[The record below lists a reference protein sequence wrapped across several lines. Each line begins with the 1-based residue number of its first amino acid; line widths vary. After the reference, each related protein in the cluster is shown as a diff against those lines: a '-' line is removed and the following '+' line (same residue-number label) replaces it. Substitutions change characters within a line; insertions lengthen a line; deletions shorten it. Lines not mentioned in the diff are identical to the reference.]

1 MIVLKGLLRNV
12 LGNYSCIRGYAR
24 LGDLAKISETDASF
38 QRDINE
44 KHKQDITE
52 YYQGI
57 DNIFFSEIILG
68 LNLDSNIMNFHHVS
82 QMDTNGEKIL
92 IKNNNKKAVIRLK
105 TNKGMNEA
113 KHYQDLRYVTLEL
126 DDSYIEQQKP
136 FIRIDGNHRLQA
148 TQGLPDHKLDMVCPF
163 CIIIFSTKANV
174 NLEDSFSDADDSD
187 QVQQSIIFH
196 NINSKGVSLT
206 SEETLTGIFKVS
218 ENNYSNE
225 DLEKNMGWEYVLARK
240 LFEKLSF
247 KHLPNIEKVFKL
259 RERSTL
265 VDVIKFLDEKC
276 LSIRTEESIS
286 IFDKCMTNTNNIYSD
301 NPELGK
307 NKTIFISLFY
317 YLYREADNNSENL
330 GDIDKKKA
338 KAFVKWL
345 IHNHMC
351 KAELTHPKE
360 VVEIYDSIHSNE
372 VKIFMAME
380 YYNLSEVTDYNK
392 ALSTVVENVRTTNPH
407 INLSNFSIMSDNSP
421 TKDLIADI
429 FQKIDECEIFIA
441 DITTNNPNVLYE
453 YGYAKGLKKKIILIV
468 DNAKDP
474 KPKSDYHNDLRFS
487 FQGNT
492 DLRNILKTQICS
504 TLKSLGFEL
513 ND

>member
-44 KHKQDITE
+44 KHKQEITE

-92 IKNNNKKAVIRLK
+92 IKNNNKKAAIRLK

-113 KHYQDLRYVTLEL
+113 NLYQDLRYVTLEL

-148 TQGLPDHKLDMVCPF
+148 TQGLSDHKLDMVCPF
-163 CIIIFSTKANV
+163 CIIIFSTKADVNSEGDSNNV
-174 NLEDSFSDADDSD
+174 DDTD
-187 QVQQSIIFH
+187 KVQQSIIFH

-206 SEETLTGIFKVS
+206 SEETLTGIFEVS
-218 ENNYSNE
+218 EKNYSSD
-225 DLEKNMGWEYVLARK
+225 DLAKNMGWEYVLAK
-240 LFEKLSF
+240 KIFKELSF
-247 KHLPNIEKVFKL
+247 DHLPNIEKVFESRK
-259 RERSTL
+259 RSIL
-265 VDVIKFLDEKC
+265 VDIIKFLYDKNLIVSTEKNMPM
-276 LSIRTEESIS
+276 
-286 IFDKCMTNTNNIYSD
+286 FKNCMTAANSIYSD
-301 NPELGK
+301 SPELG
-307 NKTIFISLFY
+307 NNRAIFISLFY
-317 YLYREADNNSENL
+317 YLYREIDNDL
-330 GDIDKKKA
+330 GVSSDVSKKKA
-338 KAFVKWL
+338 KVFVKWL

-351 KAELTHPKE
+351 KAELKHPKE
-360 VVEIYDSIHSNE
+360 VVEIYDSIHNNE

-380 YYNLSEVTDYNK
+380 YYSLSEVTDYNK
-392 ALSTVVENVRTTNPH
+392 ALATVVENVRVTNPH
-407 INLSNFSIMSDNSP
+407 INLSNSSIMSDNSP

-468 DNAKDP
+468 DDAKKP

-487 FQGNT
+487 FRGNT
-492 DLRNILKTQICS
+492 GLRNVLKTQICS
-504 TLKSLGFEL
+504 TLRSLGFEVEE
-513 ND
+513 